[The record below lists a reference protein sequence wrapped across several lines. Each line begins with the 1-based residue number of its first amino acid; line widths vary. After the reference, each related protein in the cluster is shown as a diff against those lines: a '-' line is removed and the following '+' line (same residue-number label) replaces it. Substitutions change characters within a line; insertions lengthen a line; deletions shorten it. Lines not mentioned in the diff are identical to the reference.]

1 MDVSQFWRMM
11 KRPGHG
17 TKCTLSTF
25 VHERGCHPEFRMGD
39 GAPAITK
46 AGEELF
52 ADYDQCEDSLRLM
65 CWSHVH
71 HAVNKSSQFKHLRS
85 VDKILAEA
93 LLADIETIFVCE
105 ANQ

>member
-46 AGEELF
+46 AGEEVF
-52 ADYDQCEDSLRLM
+52 ADCDQCEDSLRLCAGAM
-65 CWSHVH
+65 FIMLSTNQV
-71 HAVNKSSQFKHLRS
+71 SSNISDL
-85 VDKILAEA
+85 
-93 LLADIETIFVCE
+93 
-105 ANQ
+105 

>member
-52 ADYDQCEDSLRLM
+52 ADCDQCEDSLRLICAGAM
-65 CWSHVH
+65 FIMLSTNQV
-71 HAVNKSSQFKHLRS
+71 SSNISDQ
-85 VDKILAEA
+85 
-93 LLADIETIFVCE
+93 
-105 ANQ
+105 

>member
-25 VHERGCHPEFRMGD
+25 VHERGSHPEFRMGD

-46 AGEELF
+46 AGE
-52 ADYDQCEDSLRLM
+52 DYDQCEDSLRLM
-65 CWSHVH
+65 CWSDVH
-71 HAVNKSSQFKHLRS
+71 HTVNKSSQFKHLRS
-85 VDKILAEA
+85 VDKNLAEA

>member
-46 AGEELF
+46 AQSFMSRKLC
-52 ADYDQCEDSLRLM
+52 A
-65 CWSHVH
+65 
-71 HAVNKSSQFKHLRS
+71 
-85 VDKILAEA
+85 
-93 LLADIETIFVCE
+93 
-105 ANQ
+105 

>member
-52 ADYDQCEDSLRLM
+52 ADCDQCEDSDVLEP
-65 CWSHVH
+65 CSSCCQQI
-71 HAVNKSSQFKHLRS
+71 KSVQTSQISRQNLS
-85 VDKILAEA
+85 
-93 LLADIETIFVCE
+93 
-105 ANQ
+105 